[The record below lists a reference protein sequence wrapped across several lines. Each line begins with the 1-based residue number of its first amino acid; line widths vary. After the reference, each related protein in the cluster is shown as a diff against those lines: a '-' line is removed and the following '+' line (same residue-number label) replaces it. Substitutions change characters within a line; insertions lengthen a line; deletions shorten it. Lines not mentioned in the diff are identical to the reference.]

1 MNKIKS
7 KLKYYS
13 CIIFPI
19 FTIFLCKYLNDHIDY
34 FQKNNFFNLDNNKI
48 ATLISVSAT
57 FIGALLTILTIY
69 LAVPKNP
76 QKVAQF
82 KRTHHERIYL
92 SNIVVGLLIY
102 LLSIICWIFF
112 DNTVLSS
119 ILFIGGL
126 SNIIVSIYYTFE
138 SIKYM

>member
-34 FQKNNFFNLDNNKI
+34 FQKNNFFNLDNTKI
-48 ATLISVSAT
+48 VTLISVSAT

-76 QKVAQF
+76 Q
-82 KRTHHERIYL
+82 
-92 SNIVVGLLIY
+92 S
-102 LLSIICWIFF
+102 C
-112 DNTVLSS
+112 TVQKNSP
-119 ILFIGGL
+119 
-126 SNIIVSIYYTFE
+126 
-138 SIKYM
+138 